1 MKCELM
7 NDDLKLYPE
16 TISEAMALGRFS
28 EKLDLPMEINTISSV
43 PDTPEACVTIPI
55 ARICI

>member
-1 MKCELM
+1 M